1 MLNSPKKGGSLYM
14 WIITICFTISMLFIT
29 TVAAEPG
36 PEKLIKEY
44 VAAVNA
50 KDIIKL
56 KKLVHPK
63 CLACINDENRDYFDD
78 YFTGEIEE
86 RIPGSY
92 KIVDIKPIGKDGALL
107 MPEVFSYPVR
117 PTHWIQI
124 DFEKGAYDS
133 KSILRQ
139 IIKLGDTWF
148 MVVPCPTQQAVKQ
161 FREVKIAKEKQK
173 ARAKVLYQELKKP
186 LLSELKELYRKGK
199 KIQAWKRYSS
209 ETGESLSMAKEVLLP
224 LDNFIKKP
232 EAVESPRQEYKA
244 GVDFSN
250 IGKKYLRYEELKKE
264 QESRGFVF
272 LGKFGDS
279 WPAELEK
286 ADINMN
292 EISFELNDGTKHNYS
307 GFDGYEILVLRLIA
321 DNQKENVVV
330 FRSKEK
336 K

>member
-1 MLNSPKKGGSLYM
+1 MCTR
-14 WIITICFTISMLFIT
+14 IITICFIVSMLFIT
-29 TVAAEPG
+29 TVAADPG
-36 PEKLIKEY
+36 QEKFIKEY

-50 KDIIKL
+50 KNIIKL

-78 YFTGEIEE
+78 YFTREIEE
-86 RIPGSY
+86 RIPDSY
-92 KIVDIKPIGKDGALL
+92 KIVDIKPIGKDEALL

-139 IIKLGDTWF
+139 VIKLGDTWF
-148 MVVPCPTQQAVKQ
+148 MVVPCPTQHAIKR
-161 FREVKIAKEKQK
+161 FRKVKIAKEKQK

-186 LLSELKELYRKGK
+186 LLSELKELYKKGK

-232 EAVESPRQEYKA
+232 ETVESPPQQYKA
-244 GVDFSN
+244 DVDFVN
-250 IGKKYLRYEELKKE
+250 IGKTYLRYEELRKE
-264 QESRGFVF
+264 QDSKGYVF

-279 WPAELEK
+279 WPAELKK

-307 GFDGYEILVLRLIA
+307 GYDGYEILMLRLIA
-321 DNQKENVVV
+321 ANQKENVVV

>member
-1 MLNSPKKGGSLYM
+1 
-14 WIITICFTISMLFIT
+14 MLFIT
-29 TVAAEPG
+29 TVAADPG
-36 PEKLIKEY
+36 QEKFIKEY

-50 KDIIKL
+50 KNIIKL

-78 YFTGEIEE
+78 YFTREIEE
-86 RIPGSY
+86 RIPDSY
-92 KIVDIKPIGKDGALL
+92 KIVDIKPIGKDEALL

-124 DFEKGAYDS
+124 DFEKGAYAS
-133 KSILRQ
+133 KSVLRQ
-139 IIKLGDTWF
+139 VIKLGDTWF
-148 MVVPCPTQQAVKQ
+148 MVVPCPTQQAIKR
-161 FREVKIAKEKQK
+161 FRKVKIAKEKQK

-186 LLSELKELYRKGK
+186 LLSELKELYKKGK

-232 EAVESPRQEYKA
+232 ETVESPPQQYKA
-244 GVDFSN
+244 DVDFVN
-250 IGKKYLRYEELKKE
+250 IAKKYLRFEELRKE
-264 QESRGFVF
+264 QESKGYVF

-279 WPAELEK
+279 WPAELKK

-307 GFDGYEILVLRLIA
+307 GYDGYEILMLRLIA
-321 DNQKENVVV
+321 ANQKENVVI